1 MTSRPDSANKNT
13 KEKPKFRIPFDMK
26 PKSSAKK
33 PDQTPCTELIT
44 PRYFTEQKEQLTPA
58 KEKEILSTMY
68 KQID

>member
-1 MTSRPDSANKNT
+1 
-13 KEKPKFRIPFDMK
+13 MK